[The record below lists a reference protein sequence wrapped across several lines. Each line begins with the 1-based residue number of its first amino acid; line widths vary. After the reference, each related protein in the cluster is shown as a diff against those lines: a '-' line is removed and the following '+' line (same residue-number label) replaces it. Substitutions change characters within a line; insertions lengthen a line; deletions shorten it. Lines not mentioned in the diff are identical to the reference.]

1 MSERES
7 ETGTSDFSSRLTGF
21 YDLDLEQRRALLTR
35 QTGLDLSALFG
46 PGGLTANQADA
57 MIENVVGVF
66 GLPLGIAAN
75 FLVNEREV
83 LVPMAIE
90 EPSVVAGA
98 SHMARLVRD
107 SGGFQA
113 KADPSHMIGQIQ
125 LLDLSDLAAA
135 ESALLAAESEI
146 LSTAN
151 AASARMVEL
160 GGGARGVEVR
170 RLEKAPV
177 SPMLV
182 VHLIYDTVDSMGAN
196 TINTVLESVAPLTEA
211 ITGGRAHL
219 RILSN
224 LADRRLVRASCK
236 IQPETLSFEQFA
248 GPQVRDGI
256 VEAWAFAAADPYRA
270 ATHNKGIMNGIDA
283 VLIATGNDWRA
294 VEAGAHAYA
303 SRSGRYAPLTRW
315 WVDDKGWLGGE
326 LELPMAVGTVGG
338 ATRAHPAAK
347 ACLRLMQVETAQ
359 QLSEVVAAVGLAQN
373 LAALRALATEGI
385 QRGHMGLH
393 ARQLAMAAG
402 ASGSQIERI
411 ARLMVQDGEVGLER
425 AQELLDHLNRD

>member
-1 MSERES
+1 MSERQS
-7 ETGTSDFSSRLTGF
+7 KTGTSDFSSRLTGF
-21 YDLDLEQRRALLTR
+21 YDLDLEQRRALLTK

-46 PGGLTANQADA
+46 PGGLTPNQADA

-125 LLDLSDLAAA
+125 LLDLTDLAAA

-146 LSTAN
+146 LGTAN

-160 GGGARGVEVR
+160 GGGARGVELR
-170 RLEKAPV
+170 RLENAPG

-224 LADRRLVRASCK
+224 LADHRLVRASCK

-347 ACLRLMQVETAQ
+347 ACQRLMQVETAQ

-411 ARLMVQDGEVGLER
+411 ARLMVQDGEVGLQR
-425 AQELLDHLNRD
+425 AQALLDHLNSD

>member
-1 MSERES
+1 VSERQS
-7 ETGTSDFSSRLTGF
+7 KTGTSDFSSRLTGF
-21 YDLDLEQRRALLTR
+21 YDLDLEQRRALLTK

-46 PGGLTANQADA
+46 PGGLTPNQADA

-125 LLDLSDLAAA
+125 LLDLTDLAAA

-146 LSTAN
+146 LGTAN

-160 GGGARGVEVR
+160 GGGARGVELR
-170 RLEKAPV
+170 RLENAPG

-224 LADRRLVRASCK
+224 LADHRLVRASCK

-411 ARLMVQDGEVGLER
+411 ARLMVQDGEVGLQR
-425 AQELLDHLNRD
+425 AQELLDHLNSD

>member
-1 MSERES
+1 VSERQS
-7 ETGTSDFSSRLTGF
+7 KTGTSDFSSRLTGF
-21 YDLDLEQRRALLTR
+21 YDLDLEQRRALLTK

-46 PGGLTANQADA
+46 PGGLTPNQADA

-125 LLDLSDLAAA
+125 LLDLTDLAAA

-146 LSTAN
+146 LGTAN

-160 GGGARGVEVR
+160 GGGARGVELR
-170 RLEKAPV
+170 RLENAPG

-224 LADRRLVRASCK
+224 LADHRLVRASCK
-236 IQPETLSFEQFA
+236 IQPQTLSFEQFA
-248 GPQVRDGI
+248 SPQVRDGI

-402 ASGSQIERI
+402 ASGSQIGRI
-411 ARLMVQDGEVGLER
+411 ARLMVQDGEVGLQR
-425 AQELLDHLNRD
+425 AQELLDHLNSD